1 MWGKP
6 FKPEPWH
13 LQNWFARGNCLERP
27 IAWSKPS
34 RKNCASCCVLE
45 ATRMR
50 RIEFL
55 GPSLVVF
62 AAAGVLLLV
71 GPTAVRQVSKGIVA
85 SQMNS
90 AQERL
95 HTGSLL
101 DQMSQASRDVAIFV
115 EPSVVHV
122 SSSGDSNSRSGRRN
136 FINSGSGWV
145 YDDDGHIVTNAH
157 VVEGAT
163 RLEVQMVDG
172 ERREAKLLGTDLRTD
187 IAVLQVDAQG
197 LVPARRAT
205 QDPQQGDMVFAF
217 GSPFDFRFSM
227 SNGIVSGLGR
237 AAGISEI
244 EYENFIQ
251 TDAAINPGNSGGP
264 LTNTKGHV
272 VGMTTAIAT
281 GQGNG
286 ISQGQFAG
294 IGLAIPI
301 SMIDNVVD
309 QLIDHGEVVK
319 GYLGV
324 SMRDM
329 EEISRMRMRDPLL
342 QTTSNMF
349 QGDGAAI
356 VFVSPLSPAEIA
368 GLRVG
373 DIVTQFAGQRIQN
386 ASQLRSMIASRQ
398 PNERISIDLWRP
410 DALKKGGDM
419 ISLQVVMGQLKPET
433 NSDGIVEALR
443 NVGIKKLI
451 TATDAAAQ
459 QFGVAF
465 ERGVMVEE
473 VVLGSSVSDIMPPGT
488 MIVEVFGQKINNLDD
503 FYTRITRQIQASR
516 RLEFILVLG
525 VRQPNGSVE
534 RVLIPLQ

>member
-1 MWGKP
+1 
-6 FKPEPWH
+6 
-13 LQNWFARGNCLERP
+13 
-27 IAWSKPS
+27 
-34 RKNCASCCVLE
+34 
-45 ATRMR
+45 MR

-55 GPSLVVF
+55 GPSLVVL
-62 AAAGVLLLV
+62 AAAGVLLFI
-71 GPTAVRQVSKGIVA
+71 GPTAVRQVSQGMAA
-85 SQMNS
+85 SQMSS
-90 AQERL
+90 AHERL
-95 HTGSLL
+95 QSDTLL
-101 DQMSQASRDVAIFV
+101 DQMSKASRDVALLV

-122 SSSGDSNSRSGRRN
+122 SSAGVSNGRGPGQS
-136 FINSGSGWV
+136 FINSGSGWI
-145 YDDDGHIVTNAH
+145 YDAAGHIVTNAH

-163 RLEVQMVDG
+163 RLEVQLFDG
-172 ERREAKLLGTDLRTD
+172 ERREAQLVGVDLRTD

-197 LVPARRAT
+197 LRPAQRET

-264 LTNTKGHV
+264 LTNTKGYV
-272 VGMTTAIAT
+272 VGMSTAIAT
-281 GQGNG
+281 GRGNG
-286 ISQGQFAG
+286 LSPGQFSG

-309 QLIDHGEVVK
+309 QLIDHGEVIK
-319 GYLGV
+319 GYLGI

-329 EEISRMRMRDPLL
+329 QEVSRMRMRDPVL
-342 QTTSNMF
+342 QTNPNFF
-349 QGDGAAI
+349 QGDGAVI
-356 VFVSPLSPAEIA
+356 TFVSPLSPAEKA
-368 GLRVG
+368 GLQIG
-373 DIVTQFAGQRIQN
+373 DVITQFAGKRVQN
-386 ASQLRSMIASRQ
+386 ASQLRSIIASRQ
-398 PNERISIDLWRP
+398 PNETVSIDLWRA
-410 DALKKGGDM
+410 DDLNQGGGM
-419 ISLQVVMGQLKPET
+419 ISFQVVMGQLKPET

-443 NVGIKKLI
+443 NIGIKKLI

-459 QFGVAF
+459 QFGVTF

-503 FYTRITRQIQASR
+503 FYTRIARQIQASR
-516 RLEFILVLG
+516 KSEFVLVLG
-525 VRQPNGSVE
+525 VRQQNGSIAQL
-534 RVLIPLQ
+534 RIPLR

>member
-1 MWGKP
+1 
-6 FKPEPWH
+6 
-13 LQNWFARGNCLERP
+13 
-27 IAWSKPS
+27 
-34 RKNCASCCVLE
+34 
-45 ATRMR
+45 MR

-55 GPSLVVF
+55 GPSLVVL
-62 AAAGVLLLV
+62 AAAGVLLFI
-71 GPTAVRQVSKGIVA
+71 GPTAVRQVSQGMA
-85 SQMNS
+85 TSQMSS
-90 AQERL
+90 AHARL
-95 HTGSLL
+95 QSDTLL
-101 DQMSQASRDVAIFV
+101 DQMSKASRDVALLV

-122 SSSGDSNSRSGRRN
+122 SSAGVSNGRGPGQS
-136 FINSGSGWV
+136 FINSGSGWI
-145 YDDDGHIVTNAH
+145 YDATGHIVTNAH

-163 RLEVQMVDG
+163 RLEVQLFDG
-172 ERREAKLLGTDLRTD
+172 ERREAKLLGADLRTD

-197 LVPARRAT
+197 LRPAQRET

-264 LTNTKGHV
+264 LTNTKGYV
-272 VGMTTAIAT
+272 VGMSTAIAT
-281 GQGNG
+281 GRGNG
-286 ISQGQFAG
+286 LSPGQFSG

-309 QLIDHGEVVK
+309 QLIDHGEVIK
-319 GYLGV
+319 GYLGI

-329 EEISRMRMRDPLL
+329 QEVSRMRMRDPVL
-342 QTTSNMF
+342 QTNPNFF
-349 QGDGAAI
+349 QGDGAVI
-356 VFVSPLSPAEIA
+356 TFVSPLSPAEKA
-368 GLRVG
+368 GLRIG
-373 DIVTQFAGQRIQN
+373 DVITQFNGKRVQN
-386 ASQLRSMIASRQ
+386 ASQLRSIIASRQ
-398 PNERISIDLWRP
+398 PNETVSIDLWRA
-410 DALKKGGDM
+410 DALNQGGGM
-419 ISLQVVMGQLKPET
+419 ISFRVVMGQLKPET

-443 NVGIKKLI
+443 NIGIKKLI

-516 RLEFILVLG
+516 KLEFVLVLG
-525 VRQPNGSVE
+525 VRQQNGSIAQL
-534 RVLIPLQ
+534 RIPLR